1 MWSSR
6 PLKPLPLWLP
16 QPGTGHHLYPGS
28 SLADRLG
35 EMLAGRGGF
44 GGKLARG
51 WLGVAGRLG
60 EGLGSVSDS
69 SVDGAG
75 AGRSCRG
82 LVEGAQSTS
91 IGRGILRVGF
101 AFFVVTG
108 PGSHSSLSSRLRL
121 GLLTRERDFLR
132 VRGLPRLGGLLVG
145 ALDGALVGDGAGE
158 LVGGAIVGVV
168 GALGD
173 VVGALVGES
182 GELVGDV
189 VCALVEDVVGAF
201 V

>member
-6 PLKPLPLWLP
+6 PLKPLPFWLP

-28 SLADRLG
+28 SFADRGGLG
-35 EMLAGRGGF
+35 ETLAGRGGFGEKLAGRGGF
-44 GGKLARG
+44 GGL
-51 WLGVAGRLG
+51 AGRLG
-60 EGLGSVSDS
+60 GGLGTVSDS
-69 SVDGAG
+69 DSLDGAG

-82 LVEGAQSTS
+82 LVGAQSTS
-91 IGRGILRVGF
+91 IGRGNCFRRVDF
-101 AFFVVTG
+101 TFFVVTG

-145 ALDGALVGDGAGE
+145 ALDGAGE

-168 GALGD
+168 GALGY
-173 VVGALVGES
+173 VVGALGEA
-182 GELVGDV
+182 GELVGV
-189 VCALVEDVVGAF
+189 VCALVGDVVGAF